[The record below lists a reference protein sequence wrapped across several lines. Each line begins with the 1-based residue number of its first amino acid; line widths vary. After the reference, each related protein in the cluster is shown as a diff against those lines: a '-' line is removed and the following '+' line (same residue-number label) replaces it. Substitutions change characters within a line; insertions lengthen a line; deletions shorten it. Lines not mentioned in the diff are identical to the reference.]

1 MRSSYTD
8 RFTGAMLGLA
18 CGDALGAPAEFLSK
32 EQLAAQFGRLED
44 MVGGG
49 HYTRWRPGEWTDDT
63 GMALCVAAGILAQ
76 PDDPVAAIGD
86 RFLDW
91 RKGAKDVGS
100 TIAAALDGFLSLGRR
115 SSGAGDISDWARAA
129 DSTHQARSGKAAGNG
144 SLMRTLPVALAY
156 TDRSR
161 LRLQS
166 AHISA
171 MTHWDP
177 QAEAGCLAYCFWV
190 LEVLEGAD
198 LTTGWH
204 RALSATRDRAA
215 EGVGPADA
223 PGLSPLPPRF
233 WERLETAP
241 ARPYEELQ
249 PTGYAGYVLD
259 CLEAAVWCALNND
272 SAEAAIIDAVNLA
285 GEADTIAAVTGGI
298 VGAYYGLRA
307 LPDRWLEVVE
317 ERQRLTSRGS
327 DLAELRHRLVYEK
340 PRIPGFEIHQA
351 LPGILCGRNPLTA
364 GDVEALHEAGVRRV
378 LDLRMDDEWN
388 TQTRFGREAIAAMSW
403 GEIERI
409 SVPIVD
415 EEPLSA
421 EELDRTWEILSAA
434 DEEQTLY
441 VHCRAGIER
450 TGSALGAFLA
460 RSQGIS
466 LSDAIEK
473 LNDAGCALRPLP
485 HQVAAVQRWLGEP

>member
-32 EQLAAQFGRLED
+32 EQLVAQFGRLED

-63 GMALCVAAGILAQ
+63 GMALCVAEGILAQ

-86 RFLDW
+86 RFLKW

-100 TIAAALDGFLSLGRR
+100 TIAAALDGFRSLERS
-115 SSGAGDISDWARAA
+115 SSGAGDISDWGRAA
-129 DSTHQARSGKAAGNG
+129 ASTHQARSGKAAGNG

-156 TDRSR
+156 ADRSR

-177 QAEAGCLAYCFWV
+177 QAEASCLAYCFWV

-223 PGLSPLPPRF
+223 PGLSPLPPGF
-233 WERLETAP
+233 WERLEAAP

-249 PTGYAGYVLD
+249 PTGFAGYVLD

-272 SAEAAIIDAVNLA
+272 SAEAAIVDAVNLA

-317 ERQRLTSRGS
+317 ERQRLTSHGS
-327 DLAELRHRLVYEK
+327 DLADLRHRLVYEK
-340 PRIPGFEIHQA
+340 PRIPSFEIHQA

-388 TQTRFGREAIAAMSW
+388 TQTRFGREAITAMSW

-434 DEEQTLY
+434 DEGSTLF

-450 TGSALGAFLA
+450 TGSVLGAFLA
-460 RSQGIS
+460 RQQGIS
-466 LSDAIEK
+466 LGDALEQ
-473 LNDAGCALRPLP
+473 LRNAGCNPKPLS
-485 HQVAAVQRWLGEP
+485 HQVAAVQNWLGEP

>member
-1 MRSSYTD
+1 MRGSYTD

-32 EQLAAQFGRLED
+32 EQLVAKFGRLED

-91 RKGAKDVGS
+91 RQGAKDVGS
-100 TIAAALDGFLSLGRR
+100 TIAAALDGFLSLERR
-115 SSGAGDISDWARAA
+115 LSGAGDISDWGRAA
-129 DSTHQARSGKAAGNG
+129 ASTRQARSGKAAGNG

-156 TDRSR
+156 SDRSR

-190 LEVLEGAD
+190 LEVMEGSD
-198 LTTGWH
+198 LTTAWH
-204 RALSATRDRAA
+204 NALSATRDRAA
-215 EGVGPADA
+215 EGVGPADT
-223 PGLSPLPPRF
+223 PGLSPLPPGF

-259 CLEAAVWCALNND
+259 CLEAAVWCALNSD

-317 ERQRLTSRGS
+317 GSQDLNSCGS
-327 DLAELRHRLVYEK
+327 DLADLRHRLVYEK
-340 PRIPGFEIHQA
+340 PRIPGFEIRQA

-388 TQTRFGREAIAAMSW
+388 APMRFGREAIAAMSW
-403 GEIERI
+403 GEIERT

-434 DEEQTLY
+434 NEEKTLY

-466 LSDAIEK
+466 FADALEK
-473 LNDAGCALRPLP
+473 LNDAGCGLRPLP
-485 HQVAAVQRWLGEP
+485 LQVAAVQRWLGEP